1 MVNWTVVL
9 LSLGHLVTDINQ
21 GALPALLPFLIAEYH
36 LSYAAAGFLIFAC
49 NVASTVVQPLFG
61 HLADRSASPWLLPAG
76 IVCAGAGL
84 AATGL
89 VPGYGWILPAVMLSG
104 IGVAA
109 FHPQGAQLVH
119 RVSAD
124 RKATAMS
131 VFGVGGTL
139 GFALGPGLTTAALLH
154 WGLPGTAVLAVPTTL
169 LAAVIAWHQ
178 TAHPLAAGAPAC
190 GRSEAGSPDARDA
203 WAPFIRLTVAVVARA
218 VLFYGLNTFIPLYW
232 IHVLGQ
238 SKAGGATALT
248 VFAMAGVAGNLLG
261 GRLSDRFGP
270 TRIAAGGF
278 CALLPFM
285 PGLVAVTNVPVA
297 LVVLAAMGFALST
310 TYSPLVILGQAYL
323 PNHVGFSAGITL
335 GLAITVG
342 GVATPL
348 LGRVAD
354 TYGLWTALA
363 TLSFVPLLS
372 AGIALT
378 LPRPG
383 AERTRMPRPRVGSN

>member
-1 MVNWTVVL
+1 MINRTVVL

-21 GALPALLPFLIAEYH
+21 GALPALLPFLIAEYR

-49 NVASTVVQPLFG
+49 NITSTVVQPLFG

-89 VPGYGWILPAVMLSG
+89 VPSYAWVLPAVMVSG

-119 RVSAD
+119 RASAD
-124 RKATAMS
+124 RKGTAMS

-154 WGLPGTAVLAVPTTL
+154 WGLAGTAVLAVPTTL
-169 LAAVIAWHQ
+169 LAAVIVWHHA
-178 TAHPLAAGAPAC
+178 TTPVAAAAATRGPSNARPAN
-190 GRSEAGSPDARDA
+190 APDA
-203 WAPFIRLTVAVVARA
+203 WGPFARLTVAVIARA

-238 SKAGGATALT
+238 STAAGATALT
-248 VFAMAGVAGNLLG
+248 VFALTGVAGNLLG

-270 TRIAAGGF
+270 TRIAVVGF
-278 CALLPFM
+278 CILLPFM
-285 PGLVAVTNVPVA
+285 PGLMAATNVPIA

-323 PNHVGFSAGITL
+323 PNHVGFSAGVTL

-342 GVATPL
+342 GIATPL

-354 TYGLWTALA
+354 HYGLWTALA
-363 TLSFVPLLS
+363 VLSLVPLLS
-372 AGIALT
+372 AALALT
-378 LPRPG
+378 LPRPFP
-383 AERTRMPRPRVGSN
+383 ERARESGRA